1 MELIP
6 HESKRLFGLCSQ
18 KSTDGWKSVEYRK
31 VWLFRIYEYYQLYEM
46 SIFQGKVGGGTI
58 RVTLDYD
65 GDGFVS
71 KFRTIV
77 AWFVLRAISRGN
89 QYGRRS
95 ARSGVHL
102 KAHGLKISFKMSL
115 LIRIVLSEDRKRSW
129 FDMKKSKKPKQCLWS
144 EKDNKKAGEWSKSLW
159 SILS

>member
-1 MELIP
+1 M
-6 HESKRLFGLCSQ
+6 
-18 KSTDGWKSVEYRK
+18 
-31 VWLFRIYEYYQLYEM
+31 
-46 SIFQGKVGGGTI
+46 

-71 KFRTIV
+71 KFRTTV
-77 AWFVLRAISRGN
+77 AWFVLKVISRGN

-115 LIRIVLSEDRKRSW
+115 FIRILLSEDRKRSW
-129 FDMKKSKKPKQCLWS
+129 FDLQRKKKPKQCLWS
-144 EKDNKKAGEWSKSLW
+144 EKNKRKAGVWVKCLRK
-159 SILS
+159 ILF

>member
-1 MELIP
+1 M
-6 HESKRLFGLCSQ
+6 
-18 KSTDGWKSVEYRK
+18 
-31 VWLFRIYEYYQLYEM
+31 
-46 SIFQGKVGGGTI
+46 

-71 KFRTIV
+71 KFRTTV
-77 AWFVLRAISRGN
+77 AWFVLKAISRGN

-144 EKDNKKAGEWSKSLW
+144 EKDHKLAGRWSQSLLEV
-159 SILS
+159 IRC